1 MLKPALCRFAGTVNA
16 AVFQK
21 YGNPTSV
28 LRFVLGLAG
37 EFCRRQK
44 MQLKDV
50 CKNDIQLQMV
60 VSSLTR
66 YDMDA
71 VGQRIQVGYIQI
83 LGKNSQ
89 SFLFPKIGGSEGVG
103 IVEKTGEGVTSVK
116 EKDTV
121 MLVKP
126 FKGFRGVSV

>member
-71 VGQRIQVGYIQI
+71 VGRESRLVIFRFLGRIRNLSCSPRLEEARVWA
-83 LGKNSQ
+83 S
-89 SFLFPKIGGSEGVG
+89 
-103 IVEKTGEGVTSVK
+103 
-116 EKDTV
+116 
-121 MLVKP
+121 
-126 FKGFRGVSV
+126 

>member
-1 MLKPALCRFAGTVNA
+1 MATIAVLRSSMLKPALCRFAGTVNA

-71 VGQRIQVGYIQI
+71 VGQRIQVGYI
-83 LGKNSQ
+83 
-89 SFLFPKIGGSEGVG
+89 
-103 IVEKTGEGVTSVK
+103 
-116 EKDTV
+116 
-121 MLVKP
+121 
-126 FKGFRGVSV
+126 